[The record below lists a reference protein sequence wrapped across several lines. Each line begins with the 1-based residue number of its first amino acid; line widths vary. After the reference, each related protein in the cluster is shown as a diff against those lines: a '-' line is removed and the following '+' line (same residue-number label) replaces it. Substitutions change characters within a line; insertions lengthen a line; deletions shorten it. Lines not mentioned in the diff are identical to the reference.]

1 MDKLRSN
8 QRAEKE
14 DTIKTVN
21 ISRSILSDSLSGK
34 STKIEKPLEIDISK
48 DSSSL
53 SGMSGHVES
62 LSSVTP
68 DQERIPRKN
77 KINKT
82 SYTLITVKE
91 SIQEPYNP
99 SKRAKEDSIPDVEK
113 ISPKKTPPPFKNK

>member
-48 DSSSL
+48 DSSSF

-68 DQERIPRKN
+68 D
-77 KINKT
+77 
-82 SYTLITVKE
+82 
-91 SIQEPYNP
+91 
-99 SKRAKEDSIPDVEK
+99 
-113 ISPKKTPPPFKNK
+113 